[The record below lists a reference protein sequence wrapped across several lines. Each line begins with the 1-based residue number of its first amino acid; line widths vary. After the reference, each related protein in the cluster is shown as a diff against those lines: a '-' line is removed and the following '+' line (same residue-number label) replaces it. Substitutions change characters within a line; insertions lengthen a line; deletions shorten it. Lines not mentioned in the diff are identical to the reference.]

1 MNNSVNIINHIKAFS
16 GLVAFVSEGEGQA
29 MLDHFMRCYERGQ
42 LMEPK
47 LVLNML
53 LQEFQRQD
61 PLHCWEEKRTIC
73 YALRRWVAV
82 MAGQGKG
89 YREIANIQP
98 TNDYE
103 RLYVDAAKLVVAEN
117 YENMGFEVSFK
128 HACHMLDKINSET
141 ADSLCV
147 AVADGLN
154 DRIDEFGLTAD
165 DWDAVER
172 LREFYERLLSNHFPE
187 VDVEAVIGEMDFNL
201 HPSIIIHLHQGYKKM
216 AAFHFCLDRNRKT
229 ISGYILAFKKVKQ

>member
-1 MNNSVNIINHIKAFS
+1 MNNNDNIINRIKAFS
-16 GLVAFVSEGEGQA
+16 GLAAFVSEGEGQA
-29 MLDHFMRCYERGQ
+29 MLDHFMRCYERG
-42 LMEPK
+42 LMMEPK
-47 LVLNML
+47 RVLNML
-53 LQEFQRQD
+53 LQEFQRQEIASD
-61 PLHCWEEKRTIC
+61 EQNTIS

-154 DRIDEFGLTAD
+154 DGIDEFGLTTD

-172 LREFYERLLSNHFPE
+172 LCEFYERFLSDHFPE
-187 VDVEAVIGEMDFNL
+187 VDVEAVIGEVDFEL
-201 HPSIIIHLHQGYKKM
+201 HPSIIIHRCKGYKKM
-216 AAFHFCLDRNRKT
+216 AAFHFCLDRNHKT
-229 ISGYILAFKKVKQ
+229 IPGYILAFKKVKQ